1 MKHKNHC
8 TKGLG
13 KQPKEKSGFSFQRL
27 ATGLAVIM
35 MMGSSLAAE
44 PFTSAG
50 SLSMGHHHAVKAHA
64 QQKHASSPA
73 DPFAELKD
81 SGADEPSFS
90 SLSKYG
96 LSPSKSLTSASEKGH
111 FQTASGRVLGRAAQS
126 FKAAGIPQTVIS
138 QIARAFGKVNLNKQL
153 RQGDSF
159 RVLYENANANKQA
172 AAKLLSVELTMK
184 GKKVRRFWYST
195 EDQGAGFYDEN
206 GVAVGSFSFIRIPVA
221 KMTGIGSP
229 FSLGRVHPVTG
240 VVRPHYG
247 TDFRAPRGTAV
258 FASNDGM
265 VEFAGWGN
273 GYGRMVKIRHAN
285 GYETVYGHLA
295 SIGKNVKVGSN
306 VQRGET
312 IGAVGS
318 SGLSTGNH
326 LHYEIRQ
333 FGKPYDPM
341 KVKVAS
347 APRLSNQ
354 QMAQLKVNIAFLSR
368 QLDAIPMGS
377 AAK

>member
-8 TKGLG
+8 TKTLTGLLE
-13 KQPKEKSGFSFQRL
+13 EKKSFSFKRL
-27 ATGLAVIM
+27 TAGLAVVL
-35 MMGSSLAAE
+35 MMGAALAAE
-44 PFTSAG
+44 PFTSSG
-50 SLSMGHHHAVKAHA
+50 SLSLGHHHVVKSHA
-64 QQKHASSPA
+64 QKHNSSVA
-73 DPFAELKD
+73 DPFAELNE
-81 SGADEPSFS
+81 STAEAPAFS
-90 SLSKYG
+90 SLTKYG
-96 LSPSKSLTSASEKGH
+96 LSPSKSLTQASQKGH
-111 FQTASGRVLGRAAQS
+111 FQTASGRVLGRASQS

-138 QIARAFGKVNLNKQL
+138 QIARAFGKSNLDKQL
-153 RQGDSF
+153 KQGDTF
-159 RVLYENANANKQA
+159 RVLYENASTKNQA
-172 AAKLLSVELTMK
+172 SAKLLSVELSIK
-184 GKKVRRFWYST
+184 GQKQRRFWYSAGN
-195 EDQGAGFYDEN
+195 EGAGFYDER
-206 GVAVGSFSFIRIPVA
+206 GVAAQSSSFIRIPLA

-229 FSLGRVHPVTG
+229 FSAGRLHPVTG

-258 FASNDGM
+258 FASNDGV

-285 GYETVYGHLA
+285 GYETIYGHLA

-341 KVKVAS
+341 KIQIAA
-347 APRLSNQ
+347 APRLSDQ
-354 QMAQLKVNIAFLSR
+354 QMAQLKVNIAYLSR
-368 QLDAIPMGS
+368 QLDAIPMDR
-377 AAK
+377 ATK